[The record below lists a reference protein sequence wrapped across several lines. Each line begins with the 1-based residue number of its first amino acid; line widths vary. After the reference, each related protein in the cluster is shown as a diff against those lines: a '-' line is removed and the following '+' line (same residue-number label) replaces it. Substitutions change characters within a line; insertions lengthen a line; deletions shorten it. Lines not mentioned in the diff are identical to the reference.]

1 MANGAE
7 TSVLALT
14 DLYPMVTTRL
24 RSATLGFYTLLLS
37 CGVLFLVAA
46 GLGIHAMV
54 AGHDKFY
61 NVYREVP
68 WGILISTYVFF
79 VVTSTGLCLV
89 SSIGHVFG
97 NRDFMPIAKRSVFL
111 SIATILSGFFVIAFE
126 IKIPWRMAIYNI
138 ISPNLTSNIWWMGT
152 LYGIYLVFMFAEYV
166 FLLMD
171 KHKPAV
177 FCGFSGS
184 VAGIAAH
191 SNLGAVFGLLMGRE
205 FWHGPYMPI
214 YFIASAMMTGCSVI
228 ILFHCLGY
236 KVNGEEMPASM
247 KNALRVTAKLG
258 VLLISVIMFFTTWK
272 MITGLAGRP
281 AGKYE
286 AVMALLNGPYALNFW
301 VFEVGLG
308 MVFPLVMF
316 VRSKGENLKM
326 MLYGAIAMIVG
337 IFVMRYDLVVMG
349 QLVPVF
355 HELGVNEYKHLL
367 SYTPS
372 LYETIITLGGFGL
385 TAFLFLLGEKLFAG
399 HKVEEHT
406 TIHESIDAHE
416 EEHGPV
422 FQPSY
427 AHTEDTTL

>member
-7 TSVLALT
+7 TTVLTLNALESMA
-14 DLYPMVTTRL
+14 LTRL
-24 RSATLGFYTLLLS
+24 RSASMGYYFMLLL
-37 CGVLFLVAA
+37 CGALVLAA
-46 GLGIHAMV
+46 TAVGIHAMV
-54 AGHDKFY
+54 AGHEKYY
-61 NVYREVP
+61 NVYREIP

-97 NRDFMPIAKRSVFL
+97 NQDFMPIAKRSVFL

-126 IKIPWRMAIYNI
+126 IKIPWRMAIYNV

-152 LYGIYLVFMFAEYV
+152 LYGIYLAFMFSEYV
-166 FLLMD
+166 FLLLD
-171 KHKPAV
+171 KHKQAV

-236 KVNGEEMPASM
+236 KVNAEQMSAGM

-258 VLLISVIMFFTTWK
+258 VLLICVIMFFTTWK
-272 MITGLAGRP
+272 IISGLAGRP

-286 AVMALLNGPYALNFW
+286 AVMALLAGPYAVNFW
-301 VFEVGLG
+301 VFELGLG
-308 MVFPLVMF
+308 MIFPLVMF
-316 VRSKGENLKM
+316 LRSKGQDLKM
-326 MLYGAIAMIVG
+326 MFAGAAAMVVG
-337 IFVMRYDLVVMG
+337 IFVMRYDLVMVG
-349 QLVPVF
+349 QIVPVY
-355 HELGVNEYKHLL
+355 HELGVNEYHHLL
-367 SYTPS
+367 SYAPS
-372 LYETIITLGGFGL
+372 FYEGLITLGGFAL

-399 HKVEEHT
+399 HKVEEHHHAT
-406 TIHESIDAHE
+406 ATH
-416 EEHGPV
+416 
-422 FQPSY
+422 
-427 AHTEDTTL
+427 